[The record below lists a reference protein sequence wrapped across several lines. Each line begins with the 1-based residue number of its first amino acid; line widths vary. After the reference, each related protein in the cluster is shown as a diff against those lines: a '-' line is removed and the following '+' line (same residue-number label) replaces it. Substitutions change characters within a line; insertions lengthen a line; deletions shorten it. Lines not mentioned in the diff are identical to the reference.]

1 MRKNIVRWKDEEQQA
16 VIKAAVD
23 LRIMHPEPSLLTV
36 VCMAQDQVLPENRRR
51 ALATIGAIPEVVAGV
66 RDGLLESCTSSS
78 PIVEV
83 EVPRVEYRT
92 EPGEVAARRLTLSE
106 LLVEGAR
113 RLAAGFEVGQLG
125 KIISVPPAGFS
136 FTATSAAAH
145 PGEGAPEAQPVQA
158 EKPQRVVVA
167 VVGLLPNQQQEVLEK
182 AKGLTNLEIVFAAKS
197 QRPRIPTRVQYCIV
211 QKHSGHRWYDKAQA
225 QLGSRRVFFEP
236 GGETG
241 VLRKLA
247 DINSRVR

>member
-1 MRKNIVRWKDEEQQA
+1 MRKPIVRWTDEEQQA
-16 VIKAAVD
+16 VIKASID

-78 PIVEV
+78 PIVEI
-83 EVPRVEYRT
+83 EVPRVEYRD
-92 EPGEVAARRLTLSE
+92 EPGEVAARRLTVSE

-113 RLAAGFEVGQLG
+113 RLAAALEAKAVPPSVEGLHFVTKLG
-125 KIISVPPAGFS
+125 SPHAPPAGS
-136 FTATSAAAH
+136 
-145 PGEGAPEAQPVQA
+145 
-158 EKPQRVVVA
+158 EKSNRAVVA
-167 VVGLLPNQQQEVLEK
+167 VVGLLPGQQNDVREK
-182 AKGLTNLEIVFAAKS
+182 AKGLTKLDIVFVDKNRQS
-197 QRPRIPTRVQYCIV
+197 RIPTRVQYCIV
-211 QKHSGHRWYDKAQA
+211 QKHTGHRWYDKAQA
-225 QLGSRRVFFEP
+225 QLGGRNVFFEP

-247 DINSRVR
+247 EINSRVP